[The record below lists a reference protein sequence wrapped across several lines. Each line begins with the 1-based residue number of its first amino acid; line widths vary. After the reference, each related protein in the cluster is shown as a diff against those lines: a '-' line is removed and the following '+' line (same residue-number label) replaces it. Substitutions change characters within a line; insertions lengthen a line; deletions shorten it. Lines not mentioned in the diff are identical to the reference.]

1 MIGKGL
7 HPAAKNLVACP
18 AFRMLQLLQLI
29 SGKPG
34 IGQLLHT
41 GQLRQQC
48 TEGIATIL
56 RQFVGTLAVVLSCC
70 PCFDM
75 AWLQQATVS
84 TVCLQR
90 PS

>member
-7 HPAAKNLVACP
+7 HPAAKSLVACP

-29 SGKPG
+29 SGKPS

-48 TEGIATIL
+48 TEGIAT
-56 RQFVGTLAVVLSCC
+56 TLHCSAANFASVCWHTGRCTVMLPVL
-70 PCFDM
+70 
-75 AWLQQATVS
+75 
-84 TVCLQR
+84 
-90 PS
+90 

>member
-7 HPAAKNLVACP
+7 HPAAKSLVACP

-29 SGKPG
+29 SSKPG

-48 TEGIATIL
+48 TEGIAITVHCSATSFASIGWRTGPCTVML
-56 RQFVGTLAVVLSCC
+56 PVV
-70 PCFDM
+70 
-75 AWLQQATVS
+75 
-84 TVCLQR
+84 
-90 PS
+90 